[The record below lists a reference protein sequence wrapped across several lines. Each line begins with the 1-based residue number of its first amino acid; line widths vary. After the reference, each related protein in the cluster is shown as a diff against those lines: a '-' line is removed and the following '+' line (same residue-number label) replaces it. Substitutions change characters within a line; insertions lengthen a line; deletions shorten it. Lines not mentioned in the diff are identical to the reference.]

1 MTRYMRVKS
10 KATGHEFDL
19 LVEQFDESK
28 YERVNKSRYPETS
41 RPRRPK
47 LRVNLAEGNR
57 TKTPVDSKKE

>member
-10 KATGHEFDL
+10 KSEGHEFDL
-19 LVEQFDESK
+19 PVDQFDETK
-28 YERVNKSRYPETS
+28 YARVDKTRYPETT

-47 LRVNLAEGNR
+47 LKVSLAEGRR